1 MKLNK
6 TIITVSFYISFFCFS
21 MVFAGD
27 CMSVIELYNRATMT
41 MDMQARER
49 LFKEALA
56 LPCTDNT
63 ILAMIQNNLG
73 DTYENTNRLDQAI
86 REYNKAIELSPKFP
100 IPYFSLG
107 DVHSKMGKHDT
118 AKQYYNK
125 YWNLV
130 SFKTRSQLID
140 TLSLRSAKRAVLILP
155 IPSTDLYFDFNESTL
170 TEKSRNQLEE
180 LLAAITGN
188 ELHDYTFVLRGHTF
202 DVGPDAY
209 NQNLSEMRAESVKK
223 WLVAHGVPAT
233 HLMTRGFGM
242 KSPIADSTTEE
253 GKRLNRRV
261 EIRTT
266 GAVIIGKR
274 SKGKGVELV
283 ESGRS
288 LSTDEKFGEAAA
300 YFEKALDIFR
310 GGDAIYETKV
320 VLINLYLTY
329 LAIGNIDGAFQCQH
343 DLQHMN

>member
-1 MKLNK
+1 MKRIK
-6 TIITVSFYISFFCFS
+6 TIIAVSSFVSFFCLS
-21 MVFAGD
+21 IVFAGD
-27 CMSVIELYNRATMT
+27 CVRAIDLYNQATIT

-49 LFKEALA
+49 LFKEALVI
-56 LPCTDNT
+56 PCTDNT

-73 DTYENTNRLDQAI
+73 DTYENANRLDQSI
-86 REYNKAIELSPKFP
+86 REYNKAIELSPNFP
-100 IPYFSLG
+100 TPYISLG
-107 DVHSKMGKHDT
+107 DVHSKMGKHDK
-118 AKQYYNK
+118 ASQYYNQ

-180 LLAAITGN
+180 LLAAINGN
-188 ELHDYTFVLRGHTF
+188 ELQDYTFVLRGHTS
-202 DVGPDAY
+202 DIGPDAY
-209 NQNLSEMRAESVKK
+209 SQNLSEMRAESVKK
-223 WLVAHGVPAT
+223 WLVANGIPAT
-233 HLMTRGFGM
+233 RLLTRGFGM
-242 KSPIADSTTEE
+242 KSPIADGTTEE

-261 EIRTT
+261 EISPT

-283 ESGRS
+283 EKGWS
-288 LSTDEKFGEAAA
+288 LSNRENFGEAAT

-310 GGDAIYETKV
+310 GGQAIYETKV

-329 LAIGNIDGAFQCQH
+329 LAVGNIDGAFQCQR
-343 DLQHMN
+343 DLQRIR